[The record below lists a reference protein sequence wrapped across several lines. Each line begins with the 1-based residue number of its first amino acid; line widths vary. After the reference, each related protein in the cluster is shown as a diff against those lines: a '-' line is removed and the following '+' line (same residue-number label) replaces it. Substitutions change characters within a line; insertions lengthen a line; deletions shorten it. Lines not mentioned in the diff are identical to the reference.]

1 MSSHE
6 TMNLI
11 LVILLVISNHQ
22 QAETIDTPYYNS
34 LSLIKLIINI
44 FICKNYH
51 ILTFVLYVLVGLWG
65 RTVPVAALSDGKP
78 TYPAPHHSYTLSQQL
93 VRSSSWQVDIHHMIF
108 DHD

>member
-11 LVILLVISNHQ
+11 LVTLLVISNHQ

-34 LSLIKLIINI
+34 LSLIKLINI
-44 FICKNYH
+44 FICKIYH

-78 TYPAPHHSYTLSQQL
+78 TYPAPHHSYTLLQQL
-93 VRSSSWQVDIHHMIF
+93 VRSSSWQVDIYHMIF